1 MEEKK
6 TFSLLVY
13 RLNRALISIFI
24 FPLWILLT
32 IILAVNIK
40 IPYLKWIIPS
50 FVFIGL
56 TLLLI
61 YSIVSR
67 LIVTVEN
74 NKLVFHWNKKLLFN
88 YKEIPT
94 IDISEVTGIVYG
106 FNEKEILRKIVTRN
120 KIITIGSGKSYLLF
134 KSDTKQFV
142 DFLKS
147 EVTDLKIK
155 DEWGLW
161 AEKEYLIWAYRIN
174 TVLLVLVPLVTIVI
188 SIIKGGK
195 PKNLLLLL
203 VILPKLIIYQFIMA
217 GKIKKNRS
225 I

>member
-50 FVFIGL
+50 LVFIGL

-94 IDISEVTGIVYG
+94 IDILEVTAIV
-106 FNEKEILRKIVTRN
+106 FDDERRNALHRIVTRN
-120 KIITIGSGKSYLLF
+120 KTITFVCKKSYLLF

-155 DEWGLW
+155 DEWDLW
-161 AEKEYLIWAYRIN
+161 AEKGYLIWAYRIN
-174 TVLLVLVPLVTIVI
+174 TVLLVLVPLVTIII
-188 SIIKGGK
+188 SIIEGGK
-195 PKNLLLLL
+195 PKKLLLLF

-217 GKIKKNRS
+217 GKIKKNRKE
-225 I
+225 

>member
-1 MEEKK
+1 M
-6 TFSLLVY
+6 
-13 RLNRALISIFI
+13 
-24 FPLWILLT
+24 
-32 IILAVNIK
+32 
-40 IPYLKWIIPS
+40 IPS
-50 FVFIGL
+50 LVFIGL

-94 IDISEVTGIVYG
+94 IDILEVTAIV
-106 FNEKEILRKIVTRN
+106 FDDERRNALHRIVTRN
-120 KIITIGSGKSYLLF
+120 KTITFVCKKSYLLF

-155 DEWGLW
+155 DEWDLW
-161 AEKEYLIWAYRIN
+161 AEKGYLIWAYRIN
-174 TVLLVLVPLVTIVI
+174 TVLLVLVPLVTIII
-188 SIIKGGK
+188 SIIEGGK
-195 PKNLLLLL
+195 PKKLLLLF

-217 GKIKKNRS
+217 GKIKKNRKE
-225 I
+225 

>member
-1 MEEKK
+1 M
-6 TFSLLVY
+6 VY

-94 IDISEVTGIVYG
+94 IDILEVTAIVYG
-106 FNEKEILRKIVTRN
+106 FNEKEMLRKIVTRN
-120 KIITIGSGKSYLLF
+120 KIITIGSGKSYPLF

-155 DEWGLW
+155 DEWDLW
-161 AEKEYLIWAYRIN
+161 AEKGYLIWAYRIN
-174 TVLLVLVPLVTIVI
+174 AVLLALIPLVTIII
-188 SIIKGGK
+188 SIIEGGK
-195 PKNLLLLL
+195 PKKIIAS
-203 VILPKLIIYQFIMA
+203 VCYPPKIDNISIHNG
-217 GKIKKNRS
+217 GKNKEK
-225 I
+225 

>member
-13 RLNRALISIFI
+13 RLNRVLINIFI

-50 FVFIGL
+50 LVFIGL

-94 IDISEVTGIVYG
+94 IDISEVTGIVSG

-120 KIITIGSGKSYLLF
+120 KIITIGSGKSYPLF

-155 DEWGLW
+155 DEWDLW
-161 AEKEYLIWAYRIN
+161 AEKGYLIWAYRIN
-174 TVLLVLVPLVTIVI
+174 TVLLVQVPLVTIVI

>member
-94 IDISEVTGIVYG
+94 IDISEVTALV
-106 FNEKEILRKIVTRN
+106 FDDERRNALHRIVTRN
-120 KIITIGSGKSYLLF
+120 KTIAFVCKKSYPLF

-155 DEWGLW
+155 DEWDLW
-161 AEKEYLIWAYRIN
+161 AEKGYLIWAYRIN

-188 SIIKGGK
+188 SIIKGEK

>member
-94 IDISEVTGIVYG
+94 IDILEVTAIVSG

-120 KIITIGSGKSYLLF
+120 KIITIGSGKSYPLF

-142 DFLKS
+142 L
-147 EVTDLKIK
+147 
-155 DEWGLW
+155 
-161 AEKEYLIWAYRIN
+161 
-174 TVLLVLVPLVTIVI
+174 
-188 SIIKGGK
+188 
-195 PKNLLLLL
+195 
-203 VILPKLIIYQFIMA
+203 
-217 GKIKKNRS
+217 
-225 I
+225 

>member
-94 IDISEVTGIVYG
+94 IDISEVTALV
-106 FNEKEILRKIVTRN
+106 FDDERRNALHRIVTRN
-120 KIITIGSGKSYLLF
+120 KTIAFVCKKSYPLF

-155 DEWGLW
+155 DEWDLW
-161 AEKEYLIWAYRIN
+161 AEKGYLIWAYRIN
-174 TVLLVLVPLVTIVI
+174 AVLLVLIPLVTIII
-188 SIIKGGK
+188 SIIEGGK
-195 PKNLLLLL
+195 PKKLLLLF
-203 VILPKLIIYQFIMA
+203 VILPKLIIYQFVMT
-217 GKIKKNRS
+217 GKIKKNRKE
-225 I
+225 

>member
-94 IDISEVTGIVYG
+94 IDILEVTAIVYG
-106 FNEKEILRKIVTRN
+106 FNEKEMLRKIVTRN
-120 KIITIGSGKSYLLF
+120 KIITIGSGKSYPLF

-155 DEWGLW
+155 DEWDLW
-161 AEKEYLIWAYRIN
+161 AEKGYLIWAYRIN
-174 TVLLVLVPLVTIVI
+174 AVLLALIPLVTIII
-188 SIIKGGK
+188 SIIEGGK
-195 PKNLLLLL
+195 PKKLLLLF